1 MRGNI
6 FVLIFITK
14 ICKYLCGLWEFV
26 QLAMPLRKQGGVKQ
40 KKKQEKHEG
49 KAEKQGACKPVQ
61 FHSCFRS
68 ISAGHFR
75 FAPK

>member
-26 QLAMPLRKQGGVKQ
+26 QLAMPLRKQGGLN
-40 KKKQEKHEG
+40 KKNTKERRKNRGPANLFSFIHVFDQSRL
-49 KAEKQGACKPVQ
+49 A
-61 FHSCFRS
+61 
-68 ISAGHFR
+68 I
-75 FAPK
+75 FALRQSEV